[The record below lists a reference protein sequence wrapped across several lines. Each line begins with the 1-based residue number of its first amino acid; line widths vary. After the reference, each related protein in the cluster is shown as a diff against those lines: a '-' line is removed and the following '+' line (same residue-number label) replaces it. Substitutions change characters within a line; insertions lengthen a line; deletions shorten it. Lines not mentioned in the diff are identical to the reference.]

1 MHSSLKVGT
10 QVDKVVKKAYGV
22 LAFIGRGIEFRSREV
37 MLQLYKTLVR
47 PHLEY
52 CVQFWSPHY
61 KKDVEA
67 LERVQRRFTRML
79 PGMVGRSYEER
90 LRDLR
95 LFSLERRRL
104 RGDLIEAYKMIKG
117 LDSVDSES
125 LFPRMVMA
133 NMRGH
138 SFKLR
143 GSSYRTDVRG
153 RFFTQRVVRAWNA
166 LPAAVVDLPT
176 LRVFKWSLD
185 RHMDNIGIV

>member
-1 MHSSLKVGT
+1 
-10 QVDKVVKKAYGV
+10 
-22 LAFIGRGIEFRSREV
+22 

-52 CVQFWSPHY
+52 RVQFWSPHY

-117 LDSVDSES
+117 LDRVDSES
-125 LFPRMVMA
+125 LLPRMVMA
-133 NMRGH
+133 NTRGH

-143 GSSYRTDVRG
+143 GGNYRTDVRG
-153 RFFTQRVVRAWNA
+153 RFFIQRVVRSWNA
-166 LPAAVVDLPT
+166 LPAAVVDSPT
-176 LRVFKWSLD
+176 LRAFKWSVH